1 MKVEGE
7 KALNYLIQ
15 STASDMFLRQA
26 IKIDKLLEGTRSEI
40 AFCVHD
46 SLILDVSREDKS
58 LLEKIINIFKETD
71 LGEFRVNASIGKN
84 FGNMRKIL

>member
-1 MKVEGE
+1 MMSLKKYYSDGIINSPFNRQMKVESE

-26 IKIDKLLEGTRSEI
+26 IKIDKLLEETRSEI

-46 SLILDVSREDKS
+46 SLILD
-58 LLEKIINIFKETD
+58 
-71 LGEFRVNASIGKN
+71 
-84 FGNMRKIL
+84 M